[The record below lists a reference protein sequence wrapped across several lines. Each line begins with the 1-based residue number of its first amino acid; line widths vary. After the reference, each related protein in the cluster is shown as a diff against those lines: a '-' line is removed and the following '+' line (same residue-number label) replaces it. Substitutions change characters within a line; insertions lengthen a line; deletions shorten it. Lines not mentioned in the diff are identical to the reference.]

1 MILIFKYTFFKTI
14 FFKCQMLN
22 LLPLRYIHLNTFLWY
37 DLPDAL
43 QWQWFFHVGILSV
56 FPPQVERY
64 DSPNHNIFI
73 LR

>member
-1 MILIFKYTFFKTI
+1 
-14 FFKCQMLN
+14 MLN